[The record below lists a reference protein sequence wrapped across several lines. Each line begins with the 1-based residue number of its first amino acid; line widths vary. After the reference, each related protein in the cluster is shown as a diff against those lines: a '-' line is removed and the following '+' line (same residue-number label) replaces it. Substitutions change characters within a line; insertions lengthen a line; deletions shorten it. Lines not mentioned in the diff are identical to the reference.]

1 MDSDTAPPILVNV
14 LRIAAFICAFVA
26 VLLVLGSI
34 ERPAEIAS
42 ANFTHAFMCLGAL
55 IGFLWMAKVLELL
68 HEIATKKSTPP
79 VGPVAVP
86 APAPV
91 TATEV

>member
-1 MDSDTAPPILVNV
+1 MDPDTAPPVLVNV

-42 ANFTHAFMCLGAL
+42 ANFTHAFVCLGAL
-55 IGFLWMAKVLELL
+55 IGCLWMAKVLELL
-68 HEIATKKSTPP
+68 HEIAIKNRAPQ
-79 VGPVAVP
+79 AVP
-86 APAPV
+86 DTAPV
-91 TATEV
+91 PSTVSVREV